1 MAVVAAEHALAD
13 TQRAFDGVAA
23 TYDRSNTGN
32 PLLCAMRE
40 RARAELLRR
49 VAPGSRIL
57 DLGCGPGTDDVPLA
71 SLGYEITAI
80 DWSPAMVGEA
90 RRRIREAGF
99 ADRVDVRHLG
109 IHQLDRLAPDCFDAA
124 WSNFGPLNC
133 VPDLAAAAAA
143 IARRLRPRA
152 FLIAT
157 VIGRLCPWEIAL
169 YAGRGG
175 WGRAGVRFSRTAVAV
190 PLEGRTVWTRYYWP
204 GELIRTF
211 AGAGFTFVS
220 QRALALFAPPPY
232 LQAFA
237 ERRPRL
243 VASLLRLDDL
253 AGGWPVARSWGD
265 HFIVVLRRT

>member
-1 MAVVAAEHALAD
+1 MAVVAAEHALAE

-23 TYDRSNTGN
+23 TYDRSNTEN

-40 RARAELLRR
+40 RARTELLWR

-71 SLGYEITAI
+71 ALGYAITAI

-90 RRRIREAGF
+90 RRRIREADV

-109 IHQLDRLAPDCFDAA
+109 IHQLDRLAPACFDAA

-133 VPDLAAAAAA
+133 VPDLAAAADA
-143 IARRLRPRA
+143 IARRLRPGA
-152 FLIAT
+152 FLVAT

-169 YAGRGG
+169 YAGRGE
-175 WGRAGVRFSRTAVAV
+175 WRRAAVRFSRAAVGV
-190 PLEGRTVWTRYYWP
+190 PLEGRTVWTQYYWP
-204 GELIRTF
+204 GELIRAFT
-211 AGAGFTFVS
+211 AAGFAVVS
-220 QRALALFAPPPY
+220 RRALGLFAPPPY

-237 ERRPRL
+237 AHRSRI
-243 VASLLRLDDL
+243 VACLLRLDDL
-253 AGGWPVARSWGD
+253 AGGWPIARSWGD